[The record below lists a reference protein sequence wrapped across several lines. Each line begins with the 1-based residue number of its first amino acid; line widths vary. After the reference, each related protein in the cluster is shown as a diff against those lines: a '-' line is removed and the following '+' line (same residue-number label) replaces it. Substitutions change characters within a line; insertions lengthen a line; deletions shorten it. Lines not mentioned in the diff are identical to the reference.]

1 MGIIIKNCHAGDKV
15 KKTTADRA
23 KSQLSYIA
31 KGEDIERVEKIW
43 WGNTLGEGSVAD
55 SQIVALSEAN
65 RLARN
70 PTRHL
75 VISWGGDEFA
85 PDDREIENAL
95 ATLLAELGLDG
106 CLYKAAIH
114 RDTGNRHLHVVVC
127 TADPDTMKMRHT
139 SRIND
144 RCQRAIALHNHAL
157 GRPPH
162 AGDRYTVANGVL
174 MARSSVRTQAA
185 IQVEKANR
193 ATSHEKISAIDV
205 AKARVVEQRVREAT
219 TWLDFHSRLAEC
231 GMKYERIGANMAR
244 VTLMAYQQGREE
256 YLKASQIDRNWTL
269 SALEKRFGNYFP
281 SLPSMGVVRN
291 QAAEEEAAQQEAIP
305 APWDIYK
312 REKAAALAASR
323 DHDLA
328 RKQAQAAARRD
339 LSDRHKRERA
349 VLAGPK
355 GYWRGK
361 GAEYNRAKSLIA
373 HKHAI
378 EKIELRE
385 ELLAARNAQVVFPDW
400 NTWRRRR
407 VGVPQLPSIA
417 CAGGTGGGELSPAS
431 PGDLRDFEGRVAAT
445 GVEYINRLTEQVEFT
460 DVGARLNF
468 GEIHS
473 LEAIRAGLQ
482 LAVQKWRSVTLYGN
496 DEFQMAVILEA
507 HRLGVERVIRNTT
520 PEQLQHASDVIS
532 SERKSTKA
540 SRDQRFAL

>member
-65 RLARN
+65 PLARN

-174 MARSSVRTQAA
+174 MARSCVRTQMA
-185 IQVEKANR
+185 IRVEKANR

-219 TWLDFHSRLAEC
+219 TWLDFHNRLAEC
-231 GMKYERIGANMAR
+231 GMKYERIGTNMAR
-244 VTLMAYQQGREE
+244 VSLMAYQQGREE

-323 DHDLA
+323 EHDLV

-349 VLAGPK
+349 MLAGPK

-373 HKHAI
+373 QRHAI

-385 ELLAARNAQVVFPDW
+385 QQRGDRKGPQVFPNW
-400 NTWRRRR
+400 NIWRRRQAGAP
-407 VGVPQLPSIA
+407 VAPSIESA
-417 CAGGTGGGELSPAS
+417 GGGELSPS
-431 PGDLRDFEGRVAAT
+431 TPRDLRDFAGRAVAR
-445 GVEYINRLTEQVEFT
+445 GVEYFNKQTGQVEFV
-460 DVGARLNF
+460 DVGGRLNF
-468 GEIHS
+468 GASHS
-473 LEAIRAGLQ
+473 QDAIRAGLQ
-482 LAVQKWRSVTLYGN
+482 LAVQKWGSVTLYGN

-520 PEQLQHASDVIS
+520 TEQLQHASDVIS

-540 SRDQRFAL
+540 SRDQRLAP